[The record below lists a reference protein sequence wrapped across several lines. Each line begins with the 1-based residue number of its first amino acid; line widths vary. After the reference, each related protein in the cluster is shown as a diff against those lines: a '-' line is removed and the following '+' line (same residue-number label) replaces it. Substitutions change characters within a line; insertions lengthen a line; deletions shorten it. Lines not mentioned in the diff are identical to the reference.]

1 MLMDGRVVALPD
13 EDRRLM
19 RAAATAKRAQQDA
32 MFDAQRI
39 SQERPQAR
47 RLHRATADAQTC
59 ALTRGF
65 ASTTALSDMDQ
76 PASPGSLNQRDRL
89 TKRERFR

>member
-32 MFDAQRI
+32 VLDAQRI
-39 SQERPQAR
+39 SQGTPRAR
-47 RLHRATADAQTC
+47 RLHRAIADAQTSL
-59 ALTRGF
+59 LTGGF
-65 ASTTALSDMDQ
+65 ASTAALSDTDQ
-76 PASPGSLNQRDRL
+76 PASPGSLKQRDQL
-89 TKRERFR
+89 TKRERSR